1 MIKVQDLTKI
11 YKSKNRTNCMALD
24 HISFTLPDNGMV
36 FVLGK
41 SGSGK
46 STLLNLLG
54 GLDEFEEGEIFFE
67 DEKLSAFTQTDFYD
81 YRCRHIGFVF
91 QDFHL
96 LEELTVEQN
105 VALVLDLESRSHGA
119 LVQEALAK
127 VGMAEYATRY
137 PCELSGGQKQRVAIA
152 RAIVKSPEVIL
163 CDEPTGNLDYENSR
177 QILNLLKEFSKTNLV
192 MIVSHNLHDAQDYAD
207 RVLELRDGK
216 IVRDQTRR
224 PDYNN
229 AFGIEDGQVL
239 LPYNKALSRE
249 QVGEVMEAI
258 REGGVTDVV
267 QHDNG
272 LVPTESMEFQ
282 PRKYTRRNAGMSIK
296 TTLYLTRVMMRKQYL
311 RFLITALI
319 ATLLVSCFA
328 VFQSFLHYD
337 LNTTFTAAML
347 ENDYAA
353 SRLNTLLIT
362 FTDLFRMFEILLLSI
377 CIIYLASFGVSV
389 MQRNK
394 YQIGIIKSLGGKTAQ
409 IAGIFIAQL
418 MAVGFLILLLS
429 GAGIKVAT
437 KIANEILM
445 GSIEKYLHIEISN
458 FEIIEFVP
466 ELAFVDLFVVLM
478 LIMVSSLV
486 PLYAIHKIR
495 PINIIKAKD

>member
-11 YKSKNRTNCMALD
+11 YNSKNRTSCWALD
-24 HISFTLPDNGMV
+24 HVSFTLPDSGMV

-54 GLDEFEEGEIFFE
+54 GLDSFELGEIYFE
-67 DEKLSAFTQTDFYD
+67 NERLSKFTKDDFYD

-96 LEELTVEQN
+96 LEELTVEEN
-105 VALVLDLESRSHGA
+105 VALVLDLESRSHGE
-119 LVQEALAK
+119 LVKNALAK

-137 PCELSGGQKQRVAIA
+137 PCELSGGQKQRVAMA

-163 CDEPTGNLDYENSR
+163 CDEPTGNLDFENSR

-207 RVLELRDGK
+207 RVLELSGGR
-216 IVRDQTRR
+216 IVRDETRR
-224 PDYNN
+224 EGYSNEFD
-229 AFGIEDGQVL
+229 IENGQVL

-249 QVGEVMEAI
+249 QVKEVVNAI
-258 REGGVTDVV
+258 HEGGVEDVV
-267 QHDNG
+267 QRDNG
-272 LVPTESMEFQ
+272 LRKTAPIDFQ
-282 PRKYTRRNAGMSIK
+282 PREYTRRNAGMSTK
-296 TTLYLTRVMMRKQYL
+296 TVLHLTRVMMRKQYL
-311 RFLITALI
+311 RFLLTALI

-347 ENDYAA
+347 DNDYAA

-362 FTDLFRMFEILLLSI
+362 FTDLFKMFEVLLLSI

-394 YQIGIIKSLGGKTAQ
+394 YQIGIIKSLGGKTSQ
-409 IAGIFIAQL
+409 IARIFIAQL
-418 MAVGFLILLLS
+418 MAVGVLILLLS
-429 GAGIKVAT
+429 GMGIKVAT
-437 KIANEILM
+437 GIANGILM
-445 GSIEKYLHIEISN
+445 GSIEKYLNITISN

-466 ELAFVDLFVVLM
+466 WLAFVDLFVILA
-478 LIMVSSLV
+478 LIMVSSLI
-486 PLYAIHKIR
+486 PLIAIHRIR